1 MLMLSKEKEK
11 TTYTFITAAVLPD
24 GNGGFTPCPELL
36 TENETIR
43 YLRLDVDGSP
53 DPVRTLTYYRNNGQ
67 LIAIRVGRKNR
78 YRRQD
83 LEKFLAEKSKEK
95 SQHSA

>member
-1 MLMLSKEKEK
+1 MLPREEKNANLFMMP
-11 TTYTFITAAVLPD
+11 TVLPD

-36 TENETIR
+36 TEDETIR

-53 DPVRTLTYYRNNGQ
+53 DPVRTLTYYRNKGQ
-67 LIAIRVGRKNR
+67 LRAIKVGRKNR

-83 LEKFLAEKSKEK
+83 LENFLAEKSEGRP
-95 SQHSA
+95 